1 MSLRIGV
8 FIGDEILRRGLVSA
22 FRDDAAIDVVTEA
35 GSGPIDHEVLDVAVV
50 SWSNLGHV
58 KLPCPVVVFAPDGG
72 REPQPL
78 GSNLDISAVLPR
90 NGLTAEMV
98 VAAVRAA
105 AAGLRVDAT
114 AHDAPSDTLLDE
126 RRLEVLALLAQ
137 GADTRAIAEKL
148 RYSERTVK
156 TLIHD
161 IELRLGARTRAQAVA
176 EALRQ
181 GLI

>member
-8 FIGDEILRRGLVSA
+8 IVGDEIFRRGLVSI
-22 FRDDAAIDVVTEA
+22 FRDDPAIDVVLET
-35 GSGPIDHEVLDVAVV
+35 GSGPIDHEGLDVAVV

-58 KLPCPVVVFAPDGG
+58 ELLCPVVVFTPNGG
-72 REPQPL
+72 REPLPH
-78 GSNLDISAVLPR
+78 GSDLDISAVLPR
-90 NGLTAEMV
+90 DGLTEEMV
-98 VAAVRAA
+98 VATVRAA
-105 AAGLRVDAT
+105 AAGLRVDA
-114 AHDAPSDTLLDE
+114 AASEAPSEALFDE

-137 GADTRAIAEKL
+137 GAGTRAIAEKL

-156 TLIHD
+156 TLVHD

-176 EALRQ
+176 EAFRL

>member
-8 FIGDEILRRGLVSA
+8 IVGDEIFRRGLVSI
-22 FRDDAAIDVVTEA
+22 FRDDPAIDVVVET
-35 GSGPIDHEVLDVAVV
+35 GSGPIDHEGIDVAVV
-50 SWSNLGHV
+50 SSSNLGHV
-58 KLPCPVVVFAPDGG
+58 EVPCPVVVFTPNGG
-72 REPQPL
+72 REPLPHD
-78 GSNLDISAVLPR
+78 SDLDISAVLPR
-90 NGLTAEMV
+90 NGLTVEIV
-98 VAAVRAA
+98 VATVRAA
-105 AAGLRVDAT
+105 AAGLRVDA
-114 AHDAPSDTLLDE
+114 AASEAPPDTLFDE

-156 TLIHD
+156 TLVHD

-176 EALRQ
+176 EALRL

>member
-8 FIGDEILRRGLVSA
+8 IVGDEIFRRGLISI
-22 FRDDAAIDVVTEA
+22 FRDDPAIDVVVET
-35 GSGPIDHEVLDVAVV
+35 GSGPIDHEGIDVAVV
-50 SWSNLGHV
+50 SSSNLGHV
-58 KLPCPVVVFAPDGG
+58 ELPCPVVVFTPNGG
-72 REPQPL
+72 REPLPH
-78 GSNLDISAVLPR
+78 SSDLDISAVLPR
-90 NGLTAEMV
+90 KGLTVEIV
-98 VAAVRAA
+98 VATVRAA
-105 AAGLRVDAT
+105 AAGLRVDA
-114 AHDAPSDTLLDE
+114 ASEAPPDTLFDE

-156 TLIHD
+156 TLVHD

-176 EALRQ
+176 EALRL